1 MMIAEYMHT
10 INNSV
15 RDAGIIAQSQAA
27 ASEQVLAA
35 LDAQGD
41 ISHKLL
47 GLAGNLRKLT

>member
-10 INNSV
+10 INNGV

-41 ISHKLL
+41 ISRKLL